1 MMDTAQ
7 GIGKGLSLNKL
18 LVIAHF
24 FLLLSA
30 IAAALVLARVDNV
43 ADASLSE
50 LSTAVL
56 FEAIS
61 WGAYPIIAFVLLLA
75 FRMTAQRWTLFLLT
89 IGAALLSEFPH
100 DLAFSGQWVD
110 MAQQSPMWAL
120 PLCVLIAM
128 VWFSSEDLS
137 TGQKAWR
144 RGGILLI
151 SALWIL
157 LLNIGLK
164 LGLVYLGFVI
174 VAFFVLFLALWG
186 RENTMMLTAGLLGA
200 GMIVT
205 PAVGVIFLHYRA
217 PLIEEKGS
225 VPSPLW
231 LVVYPV
237 ILFIAALVGLI
248 F

>member
-1 MMDTAQ
+1 MTQPAS
-7 GIGKGLSLNKL
+7 IGKGLSLHKL
-18 LVIAHF
+18 LVIAHL
-24 FLLLSA
+24 FLMLSV

-43 ADASLSE
+43 AEASLSE

-61 WGAYPIIAFVLLLA
+61 WGAYPIIAFVFLMTY
-75 FRMTAQRWTLFLLT
+75 RMTEQKWTLFLLT
-89 IGAALLSEFPH
+89 VGAAIISEFPH

-110 MAQQSPMWAL
+110 MGQQSPVWAL

-128 VWFSSEDLS
+128 VWFGSEEH
-137 TGQKAWR
+137 TAGQKALR
-144 RGGILLI
+144 RGGILLV
-151 SALWIL
+151 SAAWIL
-157 LLNIGLK
+157 LFNIGLK

-200 GMIVT
+200 SMIVT

-217 PLIEEKGS
+217 PLIEENGR

-231 LVVYPV
+231 FTVYPAM
-237 ILFIAALVGLI
+237 LFVAALVGLI
-248 F
+248 A